1 MWKNYRK
8 KPIVIR
14 AIRYDGVNVGEIR
27 TFTRGKAKIENKVG
41 SSQDGEGYPQRYIK
55 IIIPTLEGDHLVSEG
70 DWVIEGVKGEFYPC
84 KPDIFEQSY
93 EEVDIDV
100 KK

>member
-41 SSQDGEGYPQRYIK
+41 SSQDGEGYPQRYIQEQ
-55 IIIPTLEGDHLVSEG
+55 EGKE
-70 DWVIEGVKGEFYPC
+70 
-84 KPDIFEQSY
+84 IFEYSVFGSPQQKIG
-93 EEVDIDV
+93 DFTQT
-100 KK
+100 KLGGFNA